1 MIKKQNIF
9 LNYVVPLIIILVI
22 IYITLNKNKVFSFES
37 FIVTVN
43 EYVLG
48 KQCPDYCA
56 YDGHNYYL
64 IFNNKEFDGI
74 NNPLIFETEAEVKA
88 KCIELKCPSEH
99 YLQNMI
105 ILNRKTNHDEP
116 QEDLERKCAKQ
127 IALNRFSIDKCA
139 FDFAYSTP
147 EIADTITSPNSNNL
161 SKIGAN
167 NLLNLEGE
175 IKNMSDVTKQK
186 QALDNYKMIRQ
197 LVDFINQNDESVMVD
212 YDLETCMFEKVGDL
226 FNGQGGNKVP
236 LHLKNQ
242 DLGTKSNLH
251 KFRKHFEN
259 SGQYL
264 KDSKGVNFT
273 GNEESTYLDNDSMKG
288 FINYFNESNNV
299 IEDNVIDKIFSNDN
313 QFKRV

>member
-1 MIKKQNIF
+1 MNKMMNTLK
-9 LNYVVPLIIILVI
+9 YIIPLVI
-22 IYITLNKNKVFSFES
+22 IFVIVYIILTKKKIFNSES

-88 KCIELKCPSEH
+88 KCNKLNCPVEH

-105 ILNRKTNHDEP
+105 ILNRKTNHDDP

-127 IALNRFSIDKCA
+127 IALNSFSIDKCA

-147 EIADTITSPNSNNL
+147 EIADTITSPNNNL
-161 SKIGAN
+161 SKTSSN

-175 IKNMSDVTKQK
+175 IKNMSDATKQK
-186 QALDNYKMIRQ
+186 KALDNYKMIRQ

-226 FNGQGGNKVP
+226 FNGQSGNNVP
-236 LHLKNQ
+236 LHLKKQ
-242 DLGTKSNLH
+242 DLGTKTNLH
-251 KFRKHFEN
+251 KFRKHFNN
-259 SGQYL
+259 SGKNL
-264 KDSKGVNFT
+264 KDSKGVDFT
-273 GNEESTYLDNDSMKG
+273 GNEESTYLDEDSMKG
-288 FINYFNESNNV
+288 FIDYFNKSNNV
-299 IEDNVIDKIFSNDN
+299 IEDNVITKIFSNDN
-313 QFKRV
+313 KFERV